1 MTSPPLGRPSSVM
14 PGQAGAPV
22 HFKQVTII
30 GVGLIGGSLGMLL
43 KRDALADAVVGVGRR
58 VENLKTAVEL
68 GAIDRYVSDAR
79 EGVRDADLVILA
91 TPVDTY
97 ERHLKEWG
105 PSLRSGAIVS
115 DVGSVKGALVEQAET
130 VLPKSARF
138 VGAHPIAGKEKTG
151 VAAGSVTLFK
161 GARCILTPTKRTDP
175 EALRDIRGLWEAA
188 GSIVLTMDP
197 VLHDKVLGAVS
208 HLPHAV
214 AFALINAL
222 TEVQQGTPELDL
234 LAFSG
239 GGLRDTTRIAASSP
253 EMWRDIFLWNRENLV
268 AQIEV
273 YERHL
278 RKLKDLIQSGDGPA
292 IERELD
298 RAKRVRE
305 QLNR

>member
-1 MTSPPLGRPSSVM
+1 MTSQPLGRSSSVM
-14 PGQAGAPV
+14 PGQASASV

-43 KRDALADAVVGVGRR
+43 KRDGLADAVVGVGRR

-68 GAIDRYVSDAR
+68 RAIDRYVADATD
-79 EGVRDADLVILA
+79 GVRDADLVILA

-105 PSLRSGAIVS
+105 ASLKPGAIVS
-115 DVGSVKGALVEQAET
+115 DVGSVKGALVEQAENS
-130 VLPKSARF
+130 LPKSVRF

-151 VAAGSVTLFK
+151 VAAGTVTLFK
-161 GARCILTPTKRTDP
+161 GARCILTPTPRTDP
-175 EALRDIRGLWEAA
+175 QALRDIHALWEAA

-197 VLHDKVLGAVS
+197 MLHDKVLGAVS
-208 HLPHAV
+208 HLPHAA

-222 TEVQQGTPELDL
+222 AEVQQGTPELDL
-234 LAFSG
+234 LAYSG

-253 EMWRDIFLWNRENLV
+253 EMWRDIFLWNRDNLV

-273 YERHL
+273 FERHL
-278 RKLKDLIQSGDGPA
+278 QQLKRLIQSGDGPA
-292 IERELD
+292 IEQELE